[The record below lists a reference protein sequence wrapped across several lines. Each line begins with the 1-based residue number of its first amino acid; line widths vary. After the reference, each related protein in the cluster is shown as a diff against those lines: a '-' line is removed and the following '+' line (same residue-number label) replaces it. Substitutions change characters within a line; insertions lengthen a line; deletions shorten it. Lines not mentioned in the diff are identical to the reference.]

1 MNKWSLSFWVQKKRA
16 PGEGLKKQRRGKF
29 PLLMGRDKAL
39 RTAEETA
46 GQLVD

>member
-29 PLLMGRDKAL
+29 PLLMGKDKA
-39 RTAEETA
+39 AEETA

>member
-1 MNKWSLSFWVQKKRA
+1 MELKFLGPKKRA
-16 PGEGLKKQRRGKF
+16 PGESLKKQRRVKF
-29 PLLMGRDKAL
+29 PLLMGKDKAL